1 MIVSLVRCHNVLCS
15 CPGAG
20 EAGGTFLEAR
30 NGATRV
36 RCVGLLVKAC
46 CAVSKAGWCGGRV
59 TEFTTARPCALL
71 GLYAEVRRRR
81 LMVRPLANGTAR
93 INDAT

>member
-1 MIVSLVRCHNVLCS
+1 MSVGLLRCPNVRGS
-15 CPGAG
+15 GPGGGPAG
-20 EAGGTFLEAR
+20 STFLEAR
-30 NGATRV
+30 DGATRV
-36 RCVGLLVKAC
+36 RCVALLVRAC